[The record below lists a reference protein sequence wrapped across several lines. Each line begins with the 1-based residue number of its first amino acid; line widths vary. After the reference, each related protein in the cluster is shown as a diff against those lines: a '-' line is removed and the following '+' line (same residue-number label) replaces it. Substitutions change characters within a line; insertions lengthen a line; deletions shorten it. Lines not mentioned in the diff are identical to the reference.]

1 MVLPS
6 KDEYPDYYDVIQE
19 PIDLTLIKEKMDT
32 NAVSSLYP
40 YTACWTH
47 VAYSNFCY
55 PFSVPDT
62 SSHGG
67 RPAADV

>member
-32 NAVSSLYP
+32 NAVSSLNP
-40 YTACWTH
+40 YTIC
-47 VAYSNFCY
+47 
-55 PFSVPDT
+55 
-62 SSHGG
+62 
-67 RPAADV
+67 